1 MPIVPCGLT
10 PWTWK
15 HSARPSRA
23 VPPAKTWVNECCVGS
38 PGTVMRAGA
47 ADRPRPSQK
56 FGMTYQVWLGTQPW
70 AMPPQEF
77 HDTVQLPEL
86 SAVART
92 SVGAAGPSGPVV
104 TSIGADEVCWEL
116 MYAVTVSW
124 YSVSGNRC
132 VSGHRGVALD
142 AYLALAA
149 GTARR
154 T

>member
-1 MPIVPCGLT
+1 
-10 PWTWK
+10 
-15 HSARPSRA
+15 
-23 VPPAKTWVNECCVGS
+23 
-38 PGTVMRAGA
+38 
-47 ADRPRPSQK
+47 
-56 FGMTYQVWLGTQPW
+56 
-70 AMPPQEF
+70 MPPQEF

-104 TSIGADEVCWEL
+104 TSMGADEVCWRL

-132 VSGHRGVALD
+132 VRVTAVSPWTRTWPCGGEGAPDVSALMS
-142 AYLALAA
+142 
-149 GTARR
+149 T